1 MAFEGRGEEDD
12 VVISDA
18 VIEVKLVIVSE
29 DDIEV
34 EALDGGSGESPD
46 KTSVRIVADL
56 SAQLSVFVG
65 NLASECSSIAHL

>member
-1 MAFEGRGEEDD
+1 MAFEGGGEEDD

-18 VIEVKLVIVSE
+18 VIEVKLVIASE

-56 SAQLSVFVG
+56 SAQLPILVGDLAPEYPSV
-65 NLASECSSIAHL
+65 AHL